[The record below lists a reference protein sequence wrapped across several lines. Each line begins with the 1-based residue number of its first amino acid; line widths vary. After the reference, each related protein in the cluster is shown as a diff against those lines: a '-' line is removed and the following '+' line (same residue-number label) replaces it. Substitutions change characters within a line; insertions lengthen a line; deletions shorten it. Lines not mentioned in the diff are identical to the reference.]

1 MKVRLGLPGF
11 FFFLFFTIIPPLAAQ
26 QPKPSVPHPPAPDAA
41 ERKQLA
47 ALLVEFHS
55 DPNNVELRGQI
66 IDLAKTLKPAPL
78 TPQLARADF
87 VKATARLKAASAA
100 EDFKEAAGAFERVA
114 LQAPW
119 YADAYLNAATAY
131 AKGGDY
137 DNAERNLALYMS
149 AVRLGVDTRAAE
161 SLQKEIDQQQ
171 TRQRFQQALQD
182 YQSHPSESARAGI
195 AKLASRMQ
203 PPPEI
208 PNDARDH
215 YTKAKALA
223 ESARNLD
230 DYNQAIAEFNSAL
243 LIAPWW
249 TDPARELA
257 AAQASAQQ
265 LQFQSAISRL
275 RYITRYSNE
284 DQSTRQKIIQ
294 AVLDLPAPPPI
305 PEDAVRYMARGEA
318 LVKMGGAGSYT
329 SAAREIE
336 KAVLAAPW
344 SADGYFNLGI
354 VQESAG
360 MYKEAIQNLQLYLLA
375 APRAANAHTV
385 QTKIYELEV
394 MVEDQE
400 KTKTLAGTW
409 KTAHEH
415 TFHVSVDGNKI
426 RIEMEPYWIEHEK
439 LYLTLDLIK
448 KGMTLEGTL
457 TESLETD
464 VTCSIPSQTNPAT
477 GVIGEDFRSIKVKYR
492 ETGYD
497 IRWMN
502 DPRTGKAVSCS
513 GVNSVGENES
523 GFELVTRLGP

>member
-1 MKVRLGLPGF
+1 
-11 FFFLFFTIIPPLAAQ
+11 
-26 QPKPSVPHPPAPDAA
+26 
-41 ERKQLA
+41 
-47 ALLVEFHS
+47 
-55 DPNNVELRGQI
+55 
-66 IDLAKTLKPAPL
+66 
-78 TPQLARADF
+78 
-87 VKATARLKAASAA
+87 
-100 EDFKEAAGAFERVA
+100 
-114 LQAPW
+114 
-119 YADAYLNAATAY
+119 
-131 AKGGDY
+131 
-137 DNAERNLALYMS
+137 
-149 AVRLGVDTRAAE
+149 
-161 SLQKEIDQQQ
+161 
-171 TRQRFQQALQD
+171 
-182 YQSHPSESARAGI
+182 
-195 AKLASRMQ
+195 
-203 PPPEI
+203 
-208 PNDARDH
+208 
-215 YTKAKALA
+215 
-223 ESARNLD
+223 
-230 DYNQAIAEFNSAL
+230 
-243 LIAPWW
+243 
-249 TDPARELA
+249 
-257 AAQASAQQ
+257 
-265 LQFQSAISRL
+265 
-275 RYITRYSNE
+275 
-284 DQSTRQKIIQ
+284 
-294 AVLDLPAPPPI
+294 
-305 PEDAVRYMARGEA
+305 
-318 LVKMGGAGSYT
+318 
-329 SAAREIE
+329 
-336 KAVLAAPW
+336 
-344 SADGYFNLGI
+344 
-354 VQESAG
+354 